1 MNKKN
6 GNKKPIWKKWWFW
19 VIVVVAIIGISTG
32 NSSTNSEDSSTKEES
47 ETVIEDTEP
56 TTESETQTEEKE
68 IETNKQETEEKETET
83 NEAETE
89 EEAAS
94 VQAEEPAK
102 ETTEHRE
109 GMYGISDKN
118 IEDVDAH
125 FSVSN
130 ARNDVTGRW
139 RISTIAE
146 PILIEEYALSYY
158 ENYFSDDNEV
168 HVIVNFTY
176 NTSTTITCL
185 GSMLDVTIHEYV
197 DKEEHDAKKMS
208 SGMVLGEY
216 YIYLDNGD
224 IEQIQ

>member
-1 MNKKN
+1 MRKKEKSN
-6 GNKKPIWKKWWFW
+6 VNLEKGKPFDKIWKKWWFW
-19 VIVVVAIIGISTG
+19 VIIVSFVIGGMLKETESETKESTVALTETTEQAMTESATI
-32 NSSTNSEDSSTKEES
+32 EES
-47 ETVIEDTEP
+47 ETDEQTEIE
-56 TTESETQTEEKE
+56 ESIREEEITSTQTEESV
-68 IETNKQETEEKETET
+68 KET
-83 NEAETE
+83 
-89 EEAAS
+89 
-94 VQAEEPAK
+94 V
-102 ETTEHRE
+102 EHRE

-118 IEDVDAH
+118 IKDVDAH

-130 ARNDVTGRW
+130 AFNDATGRW
-139 RISTIAE
+139 RVSAIAE

-185 GSMLDVTIHEYV
+185 GSILDVTIHEYV

-208 SGMVLGEY
+208 SGMVLSEY

>member
-6 GNKKPIWKKWWFW
+6 DNKKPLWKKWWFW
-19 VIVVVAIIGISTG
+19 AIIVVVIIGSSTG
-32 NSSTNSEDSSTKEES
+32 NLSTDSENLSQIAES
-47 ETVIEDTEP
+47 ETTIEDTES
-56 TTESETQTEEKE
+56 TTELETQKVEE
-68 IETNKQETEEKETET
+68 ETEINKKETEETET

-89 EEAAS
+89 EKAAS

>member
-1 MNKKN
+1 MALTETTEQAMTESAT
-6 GNKKPIWKKWWFW
+6 I
-19 VIVVVAIIGISTG
+19 
-32 NSSTNSEDSSTKEES
+32 EES
-47 ETVIEDTEP
+47 ETDEQTEIE
-56 TTESETQTEEKE
+56 ESIREEEITSTQTEESV
-68 IETNKQETEEKETET
+68 KET
-83 NEAETE
+83 
-89 EEAAS
+89 
-94 VQAEEPAK
+94 V
-102 ETTEHRE
+102 EHRE

-118 IEDVDAH
+118 IKDVDAH

-130 ARNDVTGRW
+130 AFNDVTGRW
-139 RISTIAE
+139 RVSAIAE

-185 GSMLDVTIHEYV
+185 GSILDVTIHEYV

-208 SGMVLGEY
+208 SGMVLSEY

>member
-1 MNKKN
+1 MRKKEKSN
-6 GNKKPIWKKWWFW
+6 VNLEKGKPFDKIWKKWWFW
-19 VIVVVAIIGISTG
+19 VIIVSFVIGGMLKETESETKESTVALTETTEQAMTESATI
-32 NSSTNSEDSSTKEES
+32 EES
-47 ETVIEDTEP
+47 ETDEQTEIE
-56 TTESETQTEEKE
+56 ESIREEEITSTQTEESV
-68 IETNKQETEEKETET
+68 KET
-83 NEAETE
+83 
-89 EEAAS
+89 
-94 VQAEEPAK
+94 V
-102 ETTEHRE
+102 EHRE

-118 IEDVDAH
+118 IKDVDAH

-130 ARNDVTGRW
+130 AFNDVTGRW
-139 RISTIAE
+139 RVSAIAE

-185 GSMLDVTIHEYV
+185 GSILDVTIHEYV

-208 SGMVLGEY
+208 SGMVLSEY

>member
-1 MNKKN
+1 MRKKEKSN
-6 GNKKPIWKKWWFW
+6 VNLEKGKPFDKIWKKWWFW
-19 VIVVVAIIGISTG
+19 VIIVSFVIGGMLKETESETKESTVALTETTEQATIEPATI
-32 NSSTNSEDSSTKEES
+32 EES
-47 ETVIEDTEP
+47 ETDEQTEIEESIREEE
-56 TTESETQTEEKE
+56 TTSTQTEES
-68 IETNKQETEEKETET
+68 IKET
-83 NEAETE
+83 
-89 EEAAS
+89 
-94 VQAEEPAK
+94 V
-102 ETTEHRE
+102 EHRE
-109 GMYGISDKN
+109 GMYGISNKN
-118 IEDVDAH
+118 IKDVNAH

-130 ARNDVTGRW
+130 AFNDVTGRW
-139 RISTIAE
+139 RISAIAE

-208 SGMVLGEY
+208 SGMVLSEY

>member
-1 MNKKN
+1 
-6 GNKKPIWKKWWFW
+6 
-19 VIVVVAIIGISTG
+19 
-32 NSSTNSEDSSTKEES
+32 
-47 ETVIEDTEP
+47 
-56 TTESETQTEEKE
+56 
-68 IETNKQETEEKETET
+68 
-83 NEAETE
+83 
-89 EEAAS
+89 
-94 VQAEEPAK
+94 
-102 ETTEHRE
+102 
-109 GMYGISDKN
+109 MYGISNKN
-118 IEDVDAH
+118 IKDVNAH

-130 ARNDVTGRW
+130 AFNDVTGRW
-139 RISTIAE
+139 RISAIAE

-208 SGMVLGEY
+208 SGMVLSEY

>member
-1 MNKKN
+1 MRKKEKSN
-6 GNKKPIWKKWWFW
+6 VNLEKGKPFDKIWKKWWFW
-19 VIVVVAIIGISTG
+19 VIIVSFVIGGMLKETESETKESTVALTETTEQAMTESATI
-32 NSSTNSEDSSTKEES
+32 EES
-47 ETVIEDTEP
+47 ETDEQTEIE
-56 TTESETQTEEKE
+56 ESIREEEITSTQTEESV
-68 IETNKQETEEKETET
+68 KET
-83 NEAETE
+83 
-89 EEAAS
+89 
-94 VQAEEPAK
+94 V
-102 ETTEHRE
+102 EHRE

-118 IEDVDAH
+118 IKDVDAH

-130 ARNDVTGRW
+130 AFNDVTGRW
-139 RISTIAE
+139 RVSAIAE

-185 GSMLDVTIHEYV
+185 GSIMDVTIHEYV

-208 SGMVLGEY
+208 SGMVLSEY

>member
-1 MNKKN
+1 MRKKEKSN
-6 GNKKPIWKKWWFW
+6 VNLEKGKPFDKIWKKWWFW
-19 VIVVVAIIGISTG
+19 VIIVSFVIGGMLKETESETKESTVALTETTEQAMTESATI
-32 NSSTNSEDSSTKEES
+32 EES
-47 ETVIEDTEP
+47 ETDEQTEIE
-56 TTESETQTEEKE
+56 ESIREEEITSTQTEESL
-68 IETNKQETEEKETET
+68 KET
-83 NEAETE
+83 
-89 EEAAS
+89 
-94 VQAEEPAK
+94 V
-102 ETTEHRE
+102 EHRE

-118 IEDVDAH
+118 IKDVDAH

-130 ARNDVTGRW
+130 AFNDVTGRW
-139 RISTIAE
+139 RVSAIAE

-168 HVIVNFTY
+168 HFIVNFTY

-185 GSMLDVTIHEYV
+185 GSILDVTIHEYV

-208 SGMVLGEY
+208 SGMVLSEY